1 MLIAHVAPEYLAL
14 GTPISLLACLKPQ
27 LYRVSLMRVRELEVV
42 L

>member
-14 GTPISLLACLKPQ
+14 GAPISLLDFLKPQ
-27 LYRVSLMRVRELEVV
+27 LYRVLLMRVREPEVT